1 MEPKLPT
8 PDLGPERVPSDY
20 GQNREQ
26 GPSFLNPEI
35 GLERGVEQAEQRSE
49 ATPVAV
55 NAAPALPSPIAIPA
69 PSLPVDETAN
79 DNVGDNNPSIAGD
92 DDVIEKEW
100 VDKAKKIINETKEDP
115 HRREQEVAKLQID
128 YLRKRYGKELGS
140 VDV

>member
-20 GQNREQ
+20 CQNREQ

-35 GLERGVEQAEQRSE
+35 GLERGFEQAEQRSE

-55 NAAPALPSPIAIPA
+55 NAAPAPPSPIAIPE
-69 PSLPVDETAN
+69 PSLTVDETAN